1 MKSWLTR
8 LTLLMALASIHAA
21 LFAVSSAG
29 ELIVFT
35 SQADHPVSQ
44 DLVQKYLPQIEAM
57 AKAQDIAVKVIT
69 VTDAAPELVT
79 FTPAIVFQNHLGRS
93 LYVGRYHYIDKI
105 KTFIRTVKRL
115 PQQTV
120 DNEKHDVLVARLG
133 RSALVTPV
141 KLTDLAGSLPA
152 KFNQA
157 AFHKE
162 ALNALAAGMKQYKFH
177 SLYHPQRTER
187 LIYTAF
193 YPYRGEDGKLFVS
206 AEMYSQFN
214 CVDPIYKRFDQPFE
228 GTWQQRKQLFMT
240 IGAAIEAEVMQQLS
254 RTDKG
259 DGLVPLP
266 ATVKTVSWESL
277 GLPLPPAPPA
287 SEAGVASA
295 PARLSQQWS
304 FAGPVE
310 QDIPVVGF
318 AFPAPI
324 DYYAG
329 ELSDLQGNLSLGDGF
344 DMASALGVFSV
355 RMESLTMG
363 DVALDHSVQGML
375 KMVDHPVSHFIFQK
389 MKTIENAKLAFG
401 YVTQFVVLGEFEFM
415 GVKAPAEVTAQV
427 EPVLDEAGAPRLQVF
442 ASFTIRLQERYGV
455 KGPDG
460 PADAKDT
467 VNFTLNFLLQPAA

>member
-1 MKSWLTR
+1 MSMNFRFTR
-8 LTLLMALASIHAA
+8 FTILLALIGLHTAV
-21 LFAVSSAG
+21 FAGAG
-29 ELIVFT
+29 ELIIFT
-35 SQADHPVSQ
+35 SQPDHVVSQ
-44 DLVQKYLPQIEAM
+44 DLVQKFLPQIEAM
-57 AKAQDIAVKVIT
+57 AKAQEIAVKVIT
-69 VTDAAPELVT
+69 VTDAAPGLVT

-133 RSALVTPV
+133 RSTLVTPV
-141 KLTDLAGSLPA
+141 KLTDLAGTLPA
-152 KFNQA
+152 KFKQE

-162 ALNALAAGMKQYKFH
+162 ALAALAAGMKQYQFQA
-177 SLYHPQRTER
+177 LYHPQRNER
-187 LIYTAF
+187 LVYTAF
-193 YPYRGEDGKLFVS
+193 YPYRGSDGKLFVS

-214 CVDPIYKRFDQPFE
+214 CVEPIYKRFDQPFE
-228 GTWQQRKQLFMT
+228 GTWQDRKKLFMA
-240 IGAAIEAEVMQQLS
+240 IGTAIEAEIMQQLS

-277 GLPLPPAPPA
+277 GLALPPAPPA
-287 SEAGVASA
+287 SEAGPAAKPAS
-295 PARLSQQWS
+295 LSQRWD

-310 QDIPVVGF
+310 KDLPVVGF

-329 ELSDLQGNLSLGDGF
+329 ELADLQGNLSLGAGF
-344 DMASALGVFSV
+344 DMASALGAFSV

-363 DVALDHSVQGML
+363 DPALDHSVQGML
-375 KMVDHPVSHFIFQK
+375 KMVDHPVSHFVFKK

-401 YVTQFVVLGEFEFM
+401 YVTQFVVQGEFEFM
-415 GVKAPAEVTAQV
+415 GVKAPTDVTAQV
-427 EPVLDEAGAPRLQVF
+427 EPVLDDAGAPRLQVF
-442 ASFTIRLQERYGV
+442 AAFTIRLKERYGV
-455 KGPDG
+455 SGPDG

-467 VNFTLNFLLQPAA
+467 VNFTLNFLLKPAA